1 MSTTTYTD
9 QLHEILNKV
18 KQEYANKGLSMD
30 GKILESG
37 KKKTQISDV
46 NYGFNS
52 LNAKQSKITL
62 NREIRSGRYF
72 KKNTDTILQSLDEVD
87 NRPIGKKWA
96 NLIMWDKKQF
106 INNYI
111 TCDDT
116 ILNEQKEELLT
127 KIYKYLEESKP
138 ITKKQIDYDPAI
150 CEINNIDYD
159 YFR

>member
-9 QLHEILNKV
+9 QIEEILNKV
-18 KQEYANKGLSMD
+18 KQEYANKGLNMD
-30 GKILESG
+30 GKILETG
-37 KKKTQISDV
+37 KKKPQLSDV

-72 KKNTDTILQSLDEVD
+72 KKNTDIVLNSLDEID
-87 NRPIGKKWA
+87 SRPIGKKWN

-106 INNYI
+106 INKYI
-111 TCDDT
+111 NGDKGVP
-116 ILNEQKEELLT
+116 NEKKDELLT
-127 KIYKYLEESKP
+127 KIYKYLDDKNP
-138 ITKKQIDYDPAI
+138 ITKKHIDYDPST
-150 CEINNIDYD
+150 CEIINIDYD